1 MPIHRVAE
9 ARLSRIRRV
18 SVFFFRVLIFVSP
31 LLNSTKL
38 TLSEIPHRSDF
49 LYKLEPPGA
58 ADVTAKGIGVA
69 VRERI
74 GVVKPCVGGAVVRE
88 DDAEPGTCQVASGV
102 RGTRQWIAI
111 QLDSAGIIE
120 GSKLKVRVAVL
131 IAQLQ

>member
-1 MPIHRVAE
+1 MSE
-9 ARLSRIRRV
+9 
-18 SVFFFRVLIFVSP
+18 FFFRVLISFIPFSFH
-31 LLNSTKL
+31 TKL
-38 TLSEIPHRSDF
+38 ILSEIPHRSDF

-120 GSKLKVRVAVL
+120 GSKLKVRVAGL